1 MIDLGKKQQHP
12 GLIYSTQ
19 DCGEYVTD
27 SGLVVPAVS
36 VQLRERLATVVANH
50 GLGMDKQCE
59 VRIL

>member
-1 MIDLGKKQQHP
+1 M
-12 GLIYSTQ
+12 IYSTQ

-36 VQLRERLATVVANH
+36 VQLRERLASVVANH

-59 VRIL
+59 VRISC